1 MKFTVQYEG
10 QKMNRKLISFCLR
23 TDAQTEG
30 GKEKK
35 TKKDHGCGK
44 LEKFLQLQAACPCQ
58 KNRVG
63 AGIFPIN
70 SNRNL
75 NTAIRASRYNAIYMY
90 ICVYILGAGSGRL
103 SVSDFNPPPRFFEEW
118 SFT

>member
-1 MKFTVQYEG
+1 
-10 QKMNRKLISFCLR
+10 MNRKLISFCLR
-23 TDAQTEG
+23 TDAQMRG
-30 GKEKK
+30 GGCF
-35 TKKDHGCGK
+35 HGCGK

-90 ICVYILGAGSGRL
+90 ICVYILGAGSGRQ
-103 SVSDFNPPPRFFEEW
+103 SVSDFNPPPHFFEEW